1 MAKPLSQQLAD
12 LSARAKNAEDAVAA
26 AKKEA
31 HDKMMA
37 RREQTRAAATAAF
50 EKMNKDIKSVE
61 DTASQ
66 QWSALKAKVAADMN
80 YMKGNIAEFKH
91 ERDVKRAENRADR
104 LEREATFAIDYAIAS
119 VEQAKLAVLDAVIG
133 RVDAEKAKSA

>member
-31 HDKMMA
+31 QDKMMA

-66 QWSALKAKVAADMN
+66 QWGALKAKVAADMN
-80 YMKGNIAEFKH
+80 YMKGNH
-91 ERDVKRAENRADR
+91 C
-104 LEREATFAIDYAIAS
+104 
-119 VEQAKLAVLDAVIG
+119 
-133 RVDAEKAKSA
+133 